1 MVQKRI
7 LFLLIAA
14 LIFST
19 TACNKNEAEVGNG
32 DYKEVNDW
40 ILENMQ
46 LYYLWNTHIPQ
57 KNNKAL
63 NPDEYFESL
72 LYRPTDKFSWIQD
85 NFIELL
91 NSLSGV
97 NTEAG
102 YDFNLLR
109 MGENS
114 SDVLGY
120 ITYIKPNTP
129 AEAAGL
135 ARGDYFISIN
145 GSQLNMNNY
154 SSLIAQTSEQHILG
168 IAVISENTIV
178 STRNIT
184 LNVIENYAE
193 NPILLDTIYQINDK
207 KIGYFVYNFF
217 ARDNG
222 DESVSYEKELN
233 MLFYKFK
240 SANINELIVDL
251 RYNSGG
257 AGITTEALASMIS
270 GRSKADVFYYN
281 EYNSIVS
288 QALRSEYGQD
298 YNKNY
303 FADNIEKY
311 NSAGMVTEQT
321 PINCLTGL
329 SKVYFITS
337 NRTASASELLINGLK
352 PYMDVA
358 LIGGTT
364 YGKNVGSL
372 TIYEQ
377 DPVKQKTNKWGM
389 QPVVIKV
396 SNAVGFSDFGD
407 GFSPD
412 IEVYEHNSDLIKP
425 LGDTEELM
433 LQTTL
438 NAIFGTSRSQT
449 KAANRIASFIGS
461 SMDKTPARQNLY
473 IVQKNIVK

>member
-1 MVQKRI
+1 MTV
-7 LFLLIAA
+7 LIV
-14 LIFST
+14 SM
-19 TACNKNEAEVGNG
+19 TACVKHNANDGND

-57 KNNKAL
+57 KSNKAL
-63 NPDEYFESL
+63 NPADYFESL
-72 LYRPTDKFSWIQD
+72 LYQTEDRFSWIQD

-109 MGENS
+109 MSENS
-114 SDVLGY
+114 SEVLGY
-120 ITYIKPNTP
+120 ITYIKANTP
-129 AEAAGL
+129 AETAGL
-135 ARGDYFISIN
+135 ARGDYFIAIN
-145 GSQLNMNNY
+145 GTQLNLDNY
-154 SSLIAQTSEQHILG
+154 SSLIAQTSKQHTLG

-178 STRNIT
+178 STKNVP

-193 NPILLDTIYQINDK
+193 NPIFLDTIYSINDK

-222 DESVSYEKELN
+222 DGSVSYEKEMN
-233 MLFYKFK
+233 QLFYKFK

-251 RYNSGG
+251 RYNPGG
-257 AGITTEALASMIS
+257 ISITTEALAGMIS
-270 GRSKADVFYYN
+270 GRTKTDIFYYN
-281 EYNSIVS
+281 EYNDIVS

-303 FADNIEKY
+303 FVDNITKY
-311 NSAGMVTEQT
+311 NSDGTVTEQT
-321 PINCLTGL
+321 PINKLTGL
-329 SKVYFITS
+329 SKVYFIVS

-352 PYMDVA
+352 PYMNVV

-364 YGKNVGSL
+364 YGKNVGSI
-372 TIYEQ
+372 TIYED
-377 DPVKQKTNKWGM
+377 DPVKQKNNKWGM
-389 QPVVIKV
+389 QPIVVKI
-396 SNAVGFSDFGD
+396 SNVDGFSDYGN
-407 GFSPD
+407 GFTPNMP
-412 IEVYEHNSDLIKP
+412 VNEHSSVQLKP

-438 NAIFGTSRSQT
+438 DVIFGTSRTRT
-449 KAANRIASFIGS
+449 KATNHIASFVGS
-461 SMDKTPARQNLY
+461 SIDKTPARQNLN
-473 IVQKNIVK
+473 IFPKNREIK